1 MVVHRDHP
9 GRDVRSS
16 PNHSN
21 FPNLFFNFI
30 ENKIRSTEKEKKNEE
45 KNRKEKNDEKKQ
57 KRKKWRENERISY
70 VIVNFKNRDNVIRIR
85 ARENVMK

>member
-1 MVVHRDHP
+1 MKKK
-9 GRDVRSS
+9 
-16 PNHSN
+16 
-21 FPNLFFNFI
+21 I
-30 ENKIRSTEKEKKNEE
+30 EKKKMMKEKK
-45 KNRKEKNDEKKQ
+45 